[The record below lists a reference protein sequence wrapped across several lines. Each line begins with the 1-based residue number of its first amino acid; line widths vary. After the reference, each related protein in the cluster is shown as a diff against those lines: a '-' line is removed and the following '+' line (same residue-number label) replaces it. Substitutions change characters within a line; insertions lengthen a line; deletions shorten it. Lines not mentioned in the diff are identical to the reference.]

1 MSRLELFLPPFLI
14 AFVLTASLILIF
26 LLVPLFRRAAWR
38 NAARHGRKKRSL
50 SRLGGLAMLL
60 AFVATAVTDPHLVLS
75 KELIGLFVGSVFVL
89 GFGLWD
95 DLSEL
100 DWRVQMFLQVA
111 LAVIIFVFGIRI
123 ISIPD
128 LSGGAW
134 FFPVDGMILPS
145 FLLLLAWLLL
155 VMNSMNWLDGLDGL
169 SGGVAAV
176 TLATIF
182 FLSLKPEVNQPPIA
196 ILSAIGMGATLG
208 FLLFNAYPAR
218 IVAGTAGSM
227 FLGFLITALS
237 VVAGTKIATALLVL
251 ALPVADA
258 LWVIGERFRAGVSVF
273 RADERHL
280 HYRLRKLGWSEGRIA
295 ATFFSVTLAIAP
307 IALFTRSVGK
317 LIAFAAVSAAIFSFL
332 FFVGR
337 KVKRLEIGNHEAR
350 SV

>member
-1 MSRLELFLPPFLI
+1 MPPFLT
-14 AFVLTASLILIF
+14 AFVLTAGLILVF
-26 LLVPLFRRAAWR
+26 LLVPFFRREMWR
-38 NAARHGRKKRSL
+38 SGNRHGKKKSL

-60 AFVATAVTDPHLVLS
+60 AFLATAIMDPHLVLS
-75 KELIGLFVGSVFVL
+75 KELLGLFVGSIFVL

-95 DLSEL
+95 DLSEIS
-100 DWRVQMFLQVA
+100 WKIQMFLQVS

-134 FFPVDGMILPS
+134 FFPADGMILPS

-182 FLSLKPEVNQPPIA
+182 FLSLKPEVDQPPIA
-196 ILSAIGMGATLG
+196 ILSAIGMGAALG

-237 VVAGTKIATALLVL
+237 VIAGTKIATALLVL

-258 LWVIGERFRAGVSVF
+258 LWVIGERLRAGVSAF
-273 RADERHL
+273 HADERHL
-280 HYRLRKLGWSEGRIA
+280 HYRLRKLGWSEGYIA
-295 ATFFSVTLAIAP
+295 ATFFSVALFIAP
-307 IALFTRSVGK
+307 IALFTRSFGK
-317 LIAFAAVSAAIFSFL
+317 LIAFSAVSIALFVFL
-332 FFVGR
+332 FLVGK
-337 KVKRLEIGNHEAR
+337 KVKRLEEESREGREERI
-350 SV
+350 

>member
-1 MSRLELFLPPFLI
+1 MRWELFLPPFLT
-14 AFVLTASLILIF
+14 AFVLTAGLILMF
-26 LLVPLFRRAAWR
+26 LLVPFFKREAWR
-38 NAARHGRKKRSL
+38 IGKRHGRKQSL

-60 AFVATAVTDPHLVLS
+60 AFLVTVAMDPHLVLS
-75 KELIGLFVGSVFVL
+75 KELLGLFVGSIFVL

-100 DWRVQMFLQVA
+100 SWKVQVFLQVS

-134 FFPVDGMILPS
+134 FFPVDGMILPA
-145 FLLLLAWLLL
+145 FLLLLAWLML

-169 SGGVAAV
+169 SGGVATV
-176 TLATIF
+176 TLTTVF
-182 FLSLKPEVNQPPIA
+182 FLSLKPEVNQPAIA
-196 ILSAIGMGATLG
+196 ILAAIGMGAALG

-218 IVAGTAGSM
+218 IMAGTAGSM

-237 VVAGTKIATALLVL
+237 VIAGTKIATALLVL

-258 LWVIGERFRAGVSVF
+258 LWVIGERLRAGVSAF
-273 RADERHL
+273 HADERHL
-280 HYRLRKLGWSEGRIA
+280 HYRLRKLGWSEGYIT

-307 IALFTRSVGK
+307 IALFTRSFGK
-317 LIAFAAVSAAIFSFL
+317 LIAFTLVSAAIFLFL
-332 FFVGR
+332 FLVGR
-337 KVKRLEIGNHEAR
+337 KVKRLEAESNHEA
-350 SV
+350 

>member
-1 MSRLELFLPPFLI
+1 MPPFFI
-14 AFVLTASLILIF
+14 AFALSAGIILVF
-26 LLVPLFRRAAWR
+26 VLVPFFQREVWR
-38 NAARHGRKKRSL
+38 NGVRHGRKKRSL

-60 AFVATAVTDPHLVLS
+60 AFMVAAVTDPHLVLS
-75 KELIGLFVGSVFVL
+75 KELLGLFVGSIFVL

-95 DLSEL
+95 DFSEL
-100 DWRVQMFLQVA
+100 DWKVQMFLQVA
-111 LAVIIFVFGIRI
+111 LTVIIFIFGIRI
-123 ISIPD
+123 VSIPD

-134 FFPVDGMILPS
+134 FFPAEGMILPA

-196 ILSAIGMGATLG
+196 ILAAIGMGTTLG

-237 VVAGTKIATALLVL
+237 IIAGTKIATALLVL

-258 LWVIGERFRAGVSVF
+258 LWVIGERLRAGESAF
-273 RADERHL
+273 HPDERHL
-280 HYRLRKLGWSEGRIA
+280 HYRLRRLGWSEGRISA
-295 ATFFSVTLAIAP
+295 IFFSVTLAIAP
-307 IALFTRSVGK
+307 IALFTRSFGK
-317 LIAFAAVSAAIFSFL
+317 LIAFAAVSAAIFLFL
-332 FFVGR
+332 FLVGR
-337 KVKRLEIGNHEAR
+337 KVKHLENNRKTESI
-350 SV
+350 